1 MLIYYLVQKIVLFDD
16 RIQKLTS
23 ANAVLQSLHESR
35 KIRRFSRFLHKK
47 DPADDMHLQKLGRL
61 LEVHN
66 FMAKKGNKQKKYSA
80 EFKMSVIMICAK
92 TIWATGKRLATMG
105 L

>member
-1 MLIYYLVQKIVLFDD
+1 ML
-16 RIQKLTS
+16 
-23 ANAVLQSLHESR
+23 
-35 KIRRFSRFLHKK
+35 
-47 DPADDMHLQKLGRL
+47 LQKLGRL